1 MVIRGD
7 NNRVVCVRIP
17 AHDIRW
23 LFSHLFADRRPKI
36 KEKDAGNS
44 PISKVAGTDLQSVAL
59 PHN

>member
-1 MVIRGD
+1 MLESQHMILDGY
-7 NNRVVCVRIP
+7 
-17 AHDIRW
+17 
-23 LFSHLFADRRPKI
+23 FSRLFADRRPKI